1 MTIPNNSNKT
11 NQLLIEIVGATN
23 LSTLLQKEPTS
34 PTRLS
39 KLNPLSTLNSVS
51 NSISNTVSSSLSAFQ
66 NNNSERQSSTTIKV
80 LLNTNKVHKTNI
92 IKCNNNPIWTVN
104 SGSLFLV
111 DIPEE
116 GGDKDQHVQQQQK
129 NNKQSRS
136 RLTFEIRNVNTL
148 SIPGTNT
155 NKRSECIGTVRL
167 NINDIIDKYCNTN
180 TNEEEERVEFTIV
193 KDVYQAAR
201 EGILSWNE
209 GSDNDNQL
217 NGEKVNG
224 EAERAFFSGKSK
236 PKEDAYTKEEEDR
249 AILSLR
255 FRYATQ
261 EDVTFMNHLNS
272 GRTDLIA
279 QENVGIR
286 LKSSSDI
293 GDISTGEKDKKTKSK
308 QRSSSKTTTTSL
320 MLTEDEQ
327 LTGGAVLGNVV
338 DSVMFTLKPTQGKGH
353 KLKLRVKPGPDPSRL
368 PEQTRFLSEEELI
381 AAVYSPSKNWIEC
394 GSSSSDNTDNGGR
407 VYVEILHCDNLPNC
421 DAANKTSSF
430 VSIVHDD
437 AAVQT
442 DIIHNCLSPLW
453 MPWTKRSF
461 AFNRKS
467 IQSTMYIGVFH
478 YDAVNP
484 LGHVGIGRVAV
495 NLQQMRSG
503 HIYLLSYTLYTSS
516 VYTNRTPSGTITLR
530 IRIDSGS
537 NERNLLI
544 SSIKGQPNI
553 AHQLNFRKKK
563 SLAIV
568 KYTCFGDHLE
578 DKFDLNL
585 LKSEANEMMD
595 MYQSARYA
603 TFESLE
609 SLIFWRGQVGLAG
622 EAKVPLYSLIAYVFC
637 AYVVERPYLLPSL
650 FFWCTFFVM
659 VASYGHRTH
668 HPSPWHRCRNIT
680 DFASILVKGKSFSG
694 STVIKA
700 NIGAQETIKLEA
712 ARQSRI
718 ELDTVINTKRI
729 EMEQQVSEVEEEAE
743 VNNTASKKKVVP
755 QIDPLAMFIPLQRK
769 IEKIIYYPRL
779 LKSIVTWESS
789 TISFA
794 ITAGSLVVALILSVL
809 PTAWLIQW
817 VCRILIHVGLGPHM
831 KVVDAVFNSY
841 TDLEEEGDRL
851 KEQQTMIKK
860 LTREYEGRGKIARLR
875 AEHEMKQ
882 TTIRKIRLG
891 PHCVNLPPLNVTRFA
906 DYPLPASTA
915 TPITSSDCMKGFNE
929 RLIVPGQQLHGQM
942 IPVTLNRRV
951 DVAQIQDDKD
961 VSDVKLDGSSTEEV
975 TDEPDELQLLAEYN
989 FQLAQA
995 RADLDITVNES
1006 RRNEQGDNS
1015 ITERLKESEKEVE
1028 RLQNLV
1034 EEMTHVSCR
1043 DGQLINTSPVNQS
1056 MNDEEI
1062 TLDEHIIPDN
1072 TNGGDIGAVTP
1083 TIEEENTLTTPHSG
1097 TSCIAS
1103 DSTDDKPA
1111 TQESEEETK
1120 GEENQEEEDDPFST
1134 YNEETRLKSQTPD
1147 RSLSSRLFKR

>member
-1 MTIPNNSNKT
+1 MTIPNNNNKT

-66 NNNSERQSSTTIKV
+66 NNNTERQSSTTIKV

-92 IKCNNNPIWTVN
+92 IKCNNNPIWTVS

-111 DIPEE
+111 DITPSSSE
-116 GGDKDQHVQQQQK
+116 GGDRDQSQQK
-129 NNKQSRS
+129 NNKQSS

-167 NINDIIDKYCNTN
+167 NLHDIIDKYCNVSN
-180 TNEEEERVEFTIV
+180 EHEEEERVDFTIV

-201 EGILSWNE
+201 EGILSWDE
-209 GSDNDNQL
+209 GSDNDNDDHVS
-217 NGEKVNG
+217 NGKE
-224 EAERAFFSGKSK
+224 ERSFFAGK
-236 PKEDAYTKEEEDR
+236 PKPTEDSKDEDR

-261 EDVTFMNHLNS
+261 EDVTFINHLNS

-293 GDISTGEKDKKTKSK
+293 GDMSTGEKDKKTKSK
-308 QRSSSKTTTTSL
+308 QRTSSKTTTTSL

-327 LTGGAVLGNVV
+327 LTSGAVLGNVV

-353 KLKLRVKPGPDPSRL
+353 KLKLRVKPGPDPSRP

-495 NLQQMRSG
+495 NLQNMRSD

-537 NERNLLI
+537 NEQSLLI
-544 SSIKGQPNI
+544 SSIKGQSNN
-553 AHQLNFRKKK
+553 ALNFRKKK

-595 MYQSARYA
+595 MYQSLQYA
-603 TFESLE
+603 IIESLE

-622 EAKVPLYSLIAYVFC
+622 EAKVPLYSLIVYVFC

-668 HPSPWHRCRNIT
+668 HPSPWHRCRHIT
-680 DFASILVKGKSFSG
+680 DFAIILVSGKSFPR

-700 NIGAQETIKLEA
+700 NTGAQETIKLEA

-718 ELDTVINTKRI
+718 ELDTVINSKRI

-794 ITAGSLVVALILSVL
+794 ITAGSLVIALILSIL

-817 VCRILIHVGLGPHM
+817 TCRILIHVGLGPHM
-831 KVVDAVFNSY
+831 KVVDAVFNSH

-860 LTREYEGRGKIARLR
+860 LTKEYQGRGKIARLR

-882 TTIRKIRLG
+882 TAIRKIRLG

-906 DYPLPASTA
+906 DFPLPSSTA
-915 TPITSSDCMKGFNE
+915 TPVTSSDCIKGFSE

-942 IPVTLNRRV
+942 IPATMNRHANV
-951 DVAQIQDDKD
+951 EKIQDNQEA
-961 VSDVKLDGSSTEEV
+961 KLDSSSTEEV
-975 TDEPDELQLLAEYN
+975 TNKPDELQLLAEYN

-1006 RRNEQGDNS
+1006 RRNEQGDDS
-1015 ITERLKESEKEVE
+1015 IKEKLKESEKEVE

-1072 TNGGDIGAVTP
+1072 TNGGNLGTVTP
-1083 TIEEENTLTTPHSG
+1083 TIEEENGESTTSPQTSSPFISG
-1097 TSCIAS
+1097 LAS
-1103 DSTDDKPA
+1103 VSVDDKP
-1111 TQESEEETK
+1111 TNQDSEEIKK
-1120 GEENQEEEDDPFST
+1120 GEDDQAEEDDPFST
-1134 YNEETRLKSQTPD
+1134 YDEETRLKSQTPD

>member
-1 MTIPNNSNKT
+1 MTIPNNNSNKT
-11 NQLLIEIVGATN
+11 NQILIEIVGATN

-92 IKCNNNPIWTVN
+92 IKCNNNPIWTVS

-111 DIPEE
+111 DIPPSSSSE
-116 GGDKDQHVQQQQK
+116 GVGVKEQQIQNK
-129 NNKQSRS
+129 KQSS

-167 NINDIIDKYCNTN
+167 NLNDIIDKYCNVSN
-180 TNEEEERVEFTIV
+180 EHEEEERVEFTIV

-201 EGILSWNE
+201 EGILSWDE
-209 GSDNDNQL
+209 GDDIDNQV

-224 EAERAFFSGKSK
+224 EEERAFFSGKSK
-236 PKEDAYTKEEEDR
+236 PKEDSNTKEDEDR

-261 EDVTFMNHLNS
+261 DDVTFMNHLNS

-286 LKSSSDI
+286 LKSSSSDV
-293 GDISTGEKDKKTKSK
+293 GDMSNGEKDKKTKSK
-308 QRSSSKTTTTSL
+308 QRTSKTTTTSL

-327 LTGGAVLGNVV
+327 LSSGAVLGNVV

-353 KLKLRVKPGPDPSRL
+353 KLKLRVKPGPDPSRP

-394 GSSSSDNTDNGGR
+394 GSSSSDNVDSGGR

-430 VSIVHDD
+430 VSLVHED

-495 NLQQMRSG
+495 NLQQLRAD

-516 VYTNRTPSGTITLR
+516 VYTHRTPSGTITLR
-530 IRIDSGS
+530 IRIDSGC
-537 NERNLLI
+537 NERSLLI
-544 SSIKGQPNI
+544 SSIKGQSNNVQQ
-553 AHQLNFRKKK
+553 QLNFRKKK

-595 MYQSARYA
+595 MYQSVRYA
-603 TFESLE
+603 IIESLE

-637 AYVVERPYLLPSL
+637 AYLVERPYLLPSL

-680 DFASILVKGKSFSG
+680 DFTSILVKGKSFPG

-700 NIGAQETIKLEA
+700 NTGAQDALKLEA

-718 ELDTVINTKRI
+718 ELDTVIYNKRT
-729 EMEQQVSEVEEEAE
+729 EMEQQVSEVEEEGAE
-743 VNNTASKKKVVP
+743 ANTTSKKKVVP
-755 QIDPLAMFIPLQRK
+755 QIDPLAMFIPLQKK

-794 ITAGSLVVALILSVL
+794 ITSGSLVIALILSIL

-817 VCRILIHVGLGPHM
+817 ACRILIHVGLGPHM
-831 KVVDAVFNSY
+831 KVVDAVFNSH

-860 LTREYEGRGKIARLR
+860 LAKEFEGRGKIARLR

-882 TTIRKIRLG
+882 TDIRKIRLG
-891 PHCVNLPPLNVTRFA
+891 PHCVNLPSLNVTRFA
-906 DYPLPASTA
+906 DYPLPSSTA
-915 TPITSSDCMKGFNE
+915 TPVTSSDYIKGFNE

-942 IPVTLNRRV
+942 IPVTLNRNANV
-951 DVAQIQDDKD
+951 EKIQDNNT
-961 VSDVKLDGSSTEEV
+961 SGAKLDSSSTEEV

-1006 RRNEQGDNS
+1006 RRNEQGDDNDCMK
-1015 ITERLKESEKEVE
+1015 ERLKESEKEVE

-1034 EEMTHVSCR
+1034 EDMTHVSCR
-1043 DGQLINTSPVNQS
+1043 DGQLINTSPVNLS

-1062 TLDEHIIPDN
+1062 TLDEHIIPDK
-1072 TNGGDIGAVTP
+1072 TNGGNLGTVTP
-1083 TIEEENTLTTPHSG
+1083 TLKRRMAKAQQVRKLARLAYQVWQVFPSMTNQQTKTLKKPIREKTTKLKKTIHS
-1097 TSCIAS
+1097 
-1103 DSTDDKPA
+1103 
-1111 TQESEEETK
+1111 
-1120 GEENQEEEDDPFST
+1120 
-1134 YNEETRLKSQTPD
+1134 
-1147 RSLSSRLFKR
+1147 

>member
-1 MTIPNNSNKT
+1 
-11 NQLLIEIVGATN
+11 
-23 LSTLLQKEPTS
+23 
-34 PTRLS
+34 
-39 KLNPLSTLNSVS
+39 
-51 NSISNTVSSSLSAFQ
+51 
-66 NNNSERQSSTTIKV
+66 
-80 LLNTNKVHKTNI
+80 
-92 IKCNNNPIWTVN
+92 
-104 SGSLFLV
+104 
-111 DIPEE
+111 
-116 GGDKDQHVQQQQK
+116 
-129 NNKQSRS
+129 
-136 RLTFEIRNVNTL
+136 
-148 SIPGTNT
+148 
-155 NKRSECIGTVRL
+155 
-167 NINDIIDKYCNTN
+167 
-180 TNEEEERVEFTIV
+180 
-193 KDVYQAAR
+193 
-201 EGILSWNE
+201 
-209 GSDNDNQL
+209 
-217 NGEKVNG
+217 
-224 EAERAFFSGKSK
+224 
-236 PKEDAYTKEEEDR
+236 
-249 AILSLR
+249 
-255 FRYATQ
+255 
-261 EDVTFMNHLNS
+261 LNS

-286 LKSSSDI
+286 LKNSSSSDV
-293 GDISTGEKDKKTKSK
+293 GDMSNGEKDKKTKSK
-308 QRSSSKTTTTSL
+308 QRTSSKTTTTSL

-327 LTGGAVLGNVV
+327 LSSGAVLGNVV

-353 KLKLRVKPGPDPSRL
+353 KLKLRVKPGPDPSRP

-394 GSSSSDNTDNGGR
+394 GSSSSGNTDSGGR

-430 VSIVHDD
+430 VSLVHDD

-484 LGHVGIGRVAV
+484 LGHVGIGRVAL
-495 NLQQMRSG
+495 NLQNMRSD

-530 IRIDSGS
+530 IRIDPGS
-537 NERNLLI
+537 NERSLLI
-544 SSIKGQPNI
+544 SSIKGQSNNVQQ
-553 AHQLNFRKKK
+553 QLNFKKKK

-603 TFESLE
+603 TIESLE

-680 DFASILVKGKSFSG
+680 DFASILVKGKSFLG

-700 NIGAQETIKLEA
+700 NTGAQDTLKLEA

-718 ELDTVINTKRI
+718 ELDTVINTKRS

-743 VNNTASKKKVVP
+743 ANTTSKKKVVP

-794 ITAGSLVVALILSVL
+794 ITAGSLVIALILSIL

-817 VCRILIHVGLGPHM
+817 ACRILIHVGLGPHM

-860 LTREYEGRGKIARLR
+860 LKREFKGRGKIARLR

-882 TTIRKIRLG
+882 TAIRKIRLG

-915 TPITSSDCMKGFNE
+915 TPITNSDYIKGFNE

-942 IPVTLNRRV
+942 IPVTLNSHANV
-951 DVAQIQDDKD
+951 EKMIVKDDKG
-961 VSDVKLDGSSTEEV
+961 VSTEVKLNGSSTEEV

-1006 RRNEQGDNS
+1006 RRNEQDDDN
-1015 ITERLKESEKEVE
+1015 IEERLKDSEMEVE

-1062 TLDEHIIPDN
+1062 TLDENIIPTN
-1072 TNGGDIGAVTP
+1072 TNGSNLGADTP
-1083 TIEEENTLTTPHSG
+1083 TIEEENDPTTTATTQTSS
-1097 TSCIAS
+1097 SCISGLAS
-1103 DSTDDKPA
+1103 VSVDDKPA
-1111 TQESEEETK
+1111 NQDSEETK
-1120 GEENQEEEDDPFST
+1120 GEDDQAEEDDPFST
-1134 YNEETRLKSQTPD
+1134 YDEETRLKSQTPD